1 MEELEESTMSPV
13 TRTLKQIT
21 MEDVTAANQ
30 AFNSL
35 MGETVTLRKQFIEE
49 NAWRASV
56 DV

>member
-1 MEELEESTMSPV
+1 MSPA

-21 MEDVTAANQ
+21 MEDVVAANQ
-30 AFNSL
+30 VFNSL